1 MFLEIEVKKIEK
13 EKITV
18 NVDARIIG
26 LATDV
31 LADLGCSLSDAINI
45 FLYQVL
51 YTQSIPFPIKL
62 PPESEMAR
70 YDLCLK
76 ISDALKDI
84 ETGRVIPREQVLE
97 NLRERRNEKLAKKCP
112 SDESGG

>member
-1 MFLEIEVKKIEK
+1 MKKTEK

-31 LADLGCSLSDAINI
+31 LADLGCSLSEAINI

-51 YTQSIPFPIKL
+51 YTQSILFPIRL
-62 PPESEMAR
+62 PPESKMAR

-76 ISDALKDI
+76 ISDALKDV
-84 ETGRVIPREQVLE
+84 ETGRTIPGEQVLE
-97 NLRERRNEKLAKKCP
+97 NLRKRLNEELAKKCP
-112 SDESGG
+112 SDESDG